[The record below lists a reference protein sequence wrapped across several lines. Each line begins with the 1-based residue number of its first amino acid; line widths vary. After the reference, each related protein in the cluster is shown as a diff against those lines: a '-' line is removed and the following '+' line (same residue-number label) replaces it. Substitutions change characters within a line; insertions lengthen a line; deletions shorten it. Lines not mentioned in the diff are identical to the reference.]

1 MNAVGQDINFW
12 DLVAQTTKVDFENL
26 NTRQT
31 YSTYSID
38 AYSSWFS
45 RPMLFNQYTSVE
57 DAFNAVKEAYDGDPT
72 NTYFERAKSLLEIV
86 SADSSFN
93 YDKVM
98 ESLNVRGPS
107 VNVVEAILFSLKKN
121 LKDIINLGGNC
132 KKQRLIVTS
141 DERGNFDFSL
151 ASQGLYRPIEFFR
164 DAYTKSGQDN
174 EFEFTREPFGIIPPD
189 RVFKERNGQNAFYF
203 VAKNGKEYTCER
215 RQKGTTIVFE
225 KLRDKCY
232 LRQNDQGIVLPYSL
246 QTPDKVF
253 NGEKPYRL
261 KYASRNKKV
270 YLQFQRQEEST
281 KYVDIFIPVNLIASD
296 NSSVKLFNTLM
307 PIMVASALQE
317 FGIQVRISAVRNGN
331 RDDSLPFQ
339 TASVVLKDYT
349 ESMDE
354 KVPLIINLLT
364 KRDFQQYFFGAL
376 LNVQGDEGKQTDA
389 SGQPIYARDKAI
401 LMDRLLYNSKDGMV
415 NLFMR
420 YKNWVNANVGKP
432 YVNTKV
438 KNQNFQFL
446 THIRNENDFYTSEKA
461 TPAVIATQ
469 LPYLMY
475 EFYWHMDYLAIEFV
489 PIPQFVASLF
499 TRFEEDENFRKLYD
513 VPSRSRV
520 KNIIREY
527 VANILTYKYYS
538 TTSGSFADS
547 IDEMKQ
553 KNDTM
558 ERITEEL
565 KEALKKY

>member
-1 MNAVGQDINFW
+1 MNAVGQNINFW

-26 NTRQT
+26 NWRQT
-31 YSTYSID
+31 YSTASID
-38 AYSSWFS
+38 FYSSWFYE
-45 RPMLFNQYTSVE
+45 PMLFNQYTSVE
-57 DAFNAVKEAYDGDPT
+57 DAFNAVKEAYDGDPQ
-72 NTYFERAKSLLEIV
+72 NRYFQRAKDLLESISV
-86 SADSSFN
+86 GGVFD
-93 YDKVM
+93 YDNLMDRLK
-98 ESLNVRGPS
+98 ERGPS
-107 VNVVEAILFSLKKN
+107 VDVVEAVLFSLKKN
-121 LKDIINLGGNC
+121 LKDIINLGGNF

-141 DERGNFDFSL
+141 DERGIFDFSL
-151 ASQGLYRPIEFFR
+151 ASQGLYRPIEFFS

-174 EFEFTREPFGIIPPD
+174 EFAHTREPFGVIPPD
-189 RVFKERNGQNAFYF
+189 RVLKERNGQKAFYF

-307 PIMVASALQE
+307 PIMVAAALQE
-317 FGIQVRISAVRNGN
+317 FGIQVRISAFRNGN
-331 RDDSLPFQ
+331 RSRSLPFQ

-349 ESMDE
+349 EAMDE
-354 KVPLIINLLT
+354 KIPLIINLLT
-364 KRDFQQYFFGAL
+364 KRDFQQIFFGAL

-389 SGQPIYARDKAI
+389 NGRTIFAQTTAT
-401 LMDRLLYNSKDGMV
+401 LMDRLLYDNKDGIV

-446 THIRNENDFYTSEKA
+446 THIRNENEFYTSDAA
-461 TPAVIATQ
+461 TPAVIARQ

-547 IDEMKQ
+547 IDERNRKIDA
-553 KNDTM
+553 KN
-558 ERITEEL
+558 RITEEL
-565 KEALKKY
+565 KEALLKY

>member
-1 MNAVGQDINFW
+1 MNAVGQNINFW

-26 NTRQT
+26 NWRQT
-31 YSTYSID
+31 YSTSGIDYYSP
-38 AYSSWFS
+38 WFDE
-45 RPMLFNQYTSVE
+45 PMLFNQYTSVE
-57 DAFNAVKEAYDGDPT
+57 DAFKAVKEAYDSDPT
-72 NTYFERAKSLLEIV
+72 NTYFERAKTLLESISV
-86 SADSSFN
+86 GGVFD
-93 YDKVM
+93 YDKLM
-98 ESLNVRGPS
+98 EKLKERGPS
-107 VNVVEAILFSLKKN
+107 VDVVEAVLFSLKKN
-121 LKDIINLGGNC
+121 LKDIINLGGNF

-141 DERGNFDFSL
+141 DERGIFDFSL
-151 ASQGLYRPIEFFR
+151 ASQGLYRPIEFFS

-307 PIMVASALQE
+307 PIMVAAALQE
-317 FGIQVRISAVRNGN
+317 FGIQVRISAFRNGK
-331 RDDSLPFQ
+331 RSRSLPFQ

-349 ESMDE
+349 EAMDD

-364 KRDFQQYFFGAL
+364 KTDFQQIFFGAL
-376 LNVQGDEGKQTDA
+376 LNVQGDEGKQADTN
-389 SGQPIYARDKAI
+389 GQAIFARTTAT
-401 LMDRLLYNSKDGMV
+401 LMDKLLYDKKDGMV

-446 THIRNENDFYTSEKA
+446 THIRNVNNFYTSDAA

-499 TRFEEDENFRKLYD
+499 KRFEEDANFRKLYD

-520 KNIIREY
+520 INIIREY

-547 IDEMKQ
+547 IDERNRKIDA
-553 KNDTM
+553 K